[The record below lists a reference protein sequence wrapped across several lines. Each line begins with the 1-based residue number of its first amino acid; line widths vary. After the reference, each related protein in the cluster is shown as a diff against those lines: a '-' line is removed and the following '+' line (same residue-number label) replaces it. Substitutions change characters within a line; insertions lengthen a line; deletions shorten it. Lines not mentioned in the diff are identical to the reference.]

1 MASTPSEDSEGG
13 GSITHSFFEKMKSGH
28 ILYLYLGSGRVGMVG
43 SISLRFVDEV
53 GGRWGPQPPSFTPK
67 VENGASILNSLILQ
81 VKSGQDG
88 DSFRH
93 FFDEGVNDGD

>member
-28 ILYLYLGSGRVGMVG
+28 ILYLYLASGRVGMVG

-53 GGRWGPQPPSFTPK
+53 GGRWGPQPPSFTPRVK
-67 VENGASILNSLILQ
+67 KGASVVYTFIWCVYTNASW
-81 VKSGQDG
+81 
-88 DSFRH
+88 
-93 FFDEGVNDGD
+93 